1 MVHHF
6 ILYGVNSSLTEGSI
20 SPNCEATSVAGTFV
34 AGWAPGADNIVFDP
48 DVGLVLDYPY
58 YQLQVHYNNQRYA
71 DGADASGF
79 AFCSTTTPRQ
89 NAAGI
94 VELGSMI
101 FLIPGQAKDI
111 PVTTSCT
118 DLSIDGKTPITVY
131 GSAPHMHK
139 LGSGFRT
146 EHKRGGVDIG
156 DIVNIPLQGWS
167 FDNQRR
173 YDLTPR
179 RQVLP
184 GDTLQT
190 SCFYTN
196 PSALPVA
203 FGTKTSDE
211 MCFNFMTV
219 YPYSAAVKHCGPI
232 FGP

>member
-1 MVHHF
+1 M
-6 ILYGVNSSLTEGSI
+6 GS
-20 SPNCEATSVAGTFV
+20 
-34 AGWAPGADNIVFDP
+34 
-48 DVGLVLDYPY
+48 VLDYPY

-146 EHKRGGVDIG
+146 EHKRGGVDMG

-173 YDLTPR
+173 ERFDPPQEGHAR
-179 RQVLP
+179 RHTADQLLLHESQREPGRVWDQDQRRDVL
-184 GDTLQT
+184 
-190 SCFYTN
+190 
-196 PSALPVA
+196 
-203 FGTKTSDE
+203 
-211 MCFNFMTV
+211 
-219 YPYSAAVKHCGPI
+219 
-232 FGP
+232 